1 MLDLPEVASFQEGP
15 GIMAAD
21 FCTEGVPLVR
31 LSGLAGTTVT
41 LDGCDYLNPAKVA
54 QKCEGGAVSVSW
66 LTATDELADGANR
79 DSGPVEE
86 EVSSSDSRF
95 GGIPMPNGDA
105 ICLAPTIQR
114 VAAKLYCTYYPP
126 DLRNHKIIPGLPAES
141 HSALAAFSEPTGKM
155 N

>member
-1 MLDLPEVASFQEGP
+1 
-15 GIMAAD
+15 
-21 FCTEGVPLVR
+21 
-31 LSGLAGTTVT
+31 
-41 LDGCDYLNPAKVA
+41 
-54 QKCEGGAVSVSW
+54 VSW
-66 LTATDELADGANR
+66 LTATDELADDDNR

-86 EVSSSDSRF
+86 EVWSSDSRF
-95 GGIPMPNGDA
+95 GGKPMPNGAA

-114 VAAKLYCTYYPP
+114 VASKPYCSYYPP